1 MQVVV
6 LKTHLKEGLEIAEHV
21 VGKSSSMPILNN
33 VLLSVKKGEVKLCAT
48 DLQVGITFKFQGTV
62 KEEGG
67 AVFPGRFLASL
78 LAISSGEQVSL
89 MLEGQN
95 LAVSTGDHQATLK
108 TLDAEEFPIIPSL
121 EGNEPSLEVETG
133 VLCRGLNQV
142 VGMTGQSQTRPEIS
156 GVLFALTKK
165 EIRVVATDSFRLAE
179 RKFLLEK
186 EGAIEQNF
194 ILPSK
199 TARELIAILGERP
212 GKTTIHVSPTQAVFD
227 YESQESPLKLH
238 IQIVSRVIEG
248 EYPHYEDVIPT
259 SQKTNITVSKA
270 ALLDHLK
277 AAGIF
282 AGKTQ
287 EVRLAVD
294 SAKKEITFS
303 SENMEAGSHTSTLKG
318 EITGESVE
326 AAFNWR
332 FLSEGLLHMRGE
344 RVEFGLNGEDGP
356 ALVRPSEQEG
366 YVYVIMPIKA

>member
-1 MQVVV
+1 MQLVV
-6 LKTHLKEGLEIAEHV
+6 LKTHLKEGLEITEHII
-21 VGKSSSMPILNN
+21 GKSSLMPILNN

-48 DLQVGITFKFQGTV
+48 DLQMGITFRFQGTA
-62 KEEGG
+62 KEDGEV
-67 AVFPGRFLASL
+67 VFPGRFLASL
-78 LAISSGEQVSL
+78 LAISTGDQVSL
-89 MLEGQN
+89 TSEGQN
-95 LAVSTGDHQATLK
+95 LSVSTGDHQATLK
-108 TLDAEEFPIIPSL
+108 TLGSDEFPIIPSL
-121 EGNEPSLEVETG
+121 EGNEPALEVETSI
-133 VLCRGLNQV
+133 LCRGLSQV

-156 GVLFALTKK
+156 GVLFVLAKK
-165 EIRVVATDSFRLAE
+165 EVRVVATDSFRLAE

-186 EGAIEQNF
+186 EGNVEQSF

-212 GKTTIHVSPTQAVFD
+212 GKTTIHVSSTQAVFD

-248 EYPHYEDVIPT
+248 EYPRYEDVIPS
-259 SQKTNITVSKA
+259 SQKTSVVVSRA
-270 ALLDHLK
+270 ELLNHLK

-287 EVRLAVD
+287 EVRLVVD
-294 SAKKEITFS
+294 SPKKEITFS
-303 SENMEAGSHTSTLKG
+303 SENTEAGSHKSVLKG
-318 EITGESVE
+318 EIVGESVE

-332 FLSEGLLHMRGE
+332 FLSEGLMHMRGE

-356 ALVRPSEQEG
+356 ALVRPTEQEG

>member
-1 MQVVV
+1 MQIVV
-6 LKTHLKEGLEIAEHV
+6 LKTNLKEGLEITERV

-33 VLLSVKKGEVKLCAT
+33 VMLSVKKGEVKLCAT
-48 DLQVGITFKFQGTV
+48 DLQMGITFSFQGTA
-62 KEEGG
+62 KEEGEV
-67 AVFPGRFLASL
+67 VFPGRFLASL

-89 MLEGQN
+89 TSEGAN
-95 LAVSTGDHQATLK
+95 LAISAGDHQANLK

-121 EGNEPSLEVETG
+121 EGSEPSLEVETS

-142 VGMTGQSQTRPEIS
+142 VGMTGQSQTRPEIA
-156 GVLFALTKK
+156 GVFFVLAKK
-165 EIRVVATDSFRLAE
+165 EVRLVATDSFRLAE

-186 EGAIEQNF
+186 EGTIEQSF

-199 TARELIAILGERP
+199 TARELVAILGERP
-212 GKTTIHVSPTQAVFD
+212 GKTTIHVSPTQAVFT

-238 IQIVSRVIEG
+238 IQIVSRVIQG
-248 EYPHYEDVIPT
+248 EYPRYEDVIPS
-259 SQKTNITVSKA
+259 SQKTSVAVSKA
-270 ALLDHLK
+270 DLLNHLK

-287 EVRLAVD
+287 EVRILVD
-294 SAKKEITFS
+294 PSKKEIAFS
-303 SENMEAGSHTSTLKG
+303 SENTEAGSHRSILKG
-318 EITGESVE
+318 EVEGEAVE

-332 FLSEGLLHMRGE
+332 FLSEGLLHMRGD

-356 ALVRPSEQEG
+356 AIVRPSEQEG